1 MSAFTTSMD
10 NTPGQL
16 ARLCE
21 VLGARGVNLVV
32 CGVGHG
38 ASGTIAFIADDE
50 AATRSALQDAA
61 IDYAENDSLT
71 VRMQNVPGAG
81 ADLFRKL
88 AKAGVNLNVFLPVQ
102 VFEDQF
108 YAVICPSDVEAA
120 REALGDQVVAN
131 DEQR

>member
-38 ASGTIAFIADDE
+38 ATGTIAFIADDE
-50 AATRSALQDAA
+50 AATRTALQDAA
-61 IDYAENDSLT
+61 IDYTENEALT

-81 ADLFRKL
+81 AALFRKL
-88 AKAGVNLNVFLPVQ
+88 ANAAVNLNVFLPVQ
-102 VFEDQF
+102 ISDDQF
-108 YAVICPSDVEAA
+108 YAVICVSDIDAA
-120 REALGDQVVAN
+120 RDALGDQVVA
-131 DEQR
+131 E

>member
-1 MSAFTTSMD
+1 MSAFTADMD

-50 AATRSALQDAA
+50 ATTRSALQDES
-61 IDYAENDSLT
+61 IEYTENEALT

-81 ADLFRKL
+81 AEVFRKL

-102 VFEDQF
+102 IFDDQF
-108 YAVICPSDVEAA
+108 YAVICPSDIAAA
-120 REALGDQVVAN
+120 REALGDQVVTG
-131 DEQR
+131 

>member
-1 MSAFTTSMD
+1 MSAFTTDMD

-50 AATRSALQDAA
+50 AAARSALQDAS
-61 IDYAENDSLT
+61 IDYRENESLT

-88 AKAGVNLNVFLPVQ
+88 AGAGVNLDVFLPVQ
-102 VFEDQF
+102 IFDDQF
-108 YAVICPSDVEAA
+108 YAVICPSDVSAA
-120 REALGDQVVAN
+120 RAALGDQVVA
-131 DEQR
+131 E

>member
-1 MSAFTTSMD
+1 MSAFTTTMD

-32 CGVGHG
+32 CGLGHG

-50 AATRSALQDAA
+50 AATRSALQDAD
-61 IDYAENDSLT
+61 IDYTENDALT

-81 ADLFRKL
+81 AELFRKL
-88 AKAGVNLNVFLPVQ
+88 AEAGVNLNVFLPVQ
-102 VFEDQF
+102 IFDDQF
-108 YAVICPSDVEAA
+108 YAVICPSDIEGA
-120 REALGDQVVAN
+120 RKALGEQVVA
-131 DEQR
+131 E

>member
-1 MSAFTTSMD
+1 MSAFTTTMD

-50 AATRSALQDAA
+50 AATRSALRDAD
-61 IDYAENDSLT
+61 IDYAENEALT

-81 ADLFRKL
+81 AQVFRKL
-88 AKAGVNLNVFLPVQ
+88 ADAGVNLNVFLPVQ
-102 VFEDQF
+102 IFDDQF
-108 YAVICPSDVEAA
+108 YAVICPSDIEAA
-120 REALGDQVVAN
+120 RKALGDQIVAGP
-131 DEQR
+131 

>member
-1 MSAFTTSMD
+1 MSAFTADMD

-50 AATRSALQDAA
+50 ATTRSALQDES
-61 IDYAENDSLT
+61 IEYTENEALT

-81 ADLFRKL
+81 AEVFRKL
-88 AKAGVNLNVFLPVQ
+88 AKAGVNLSVFLPVQ
-102 VFEDQF
+102 IFDDQF
-108 YAVICPSDVEAA
+108 YAVICPSDIAAA
-120 REALGDQVVAN
+120 REAL
-131 DEQR
+131 

>member
-1 MSAFTTSMD
+1 MSAFTTDMD

-50 AATRSALQDAA
+50 AAARTALQDAS
-61 IDYAENDSLT
+61 IDYRENESLT

-88 AKAGVNLNVFLPVQ
+88 AAAGVNLDVFLPVQ
-102 VFEDQF
+102 IFDDQF
-108 YAVICPSDVEAA
+108 YAVICPSDVAAA
-120 REALGDQVVAN
+120 RAALGGHVVG
-131 DEQR
+131 E

>member
-1 MSAFTTSMD
+1 MSAFTTDMD

-38 ASGTIAFIADDE
+38 SSGTIAFIADDE
-50 AATRSALQDAA
+50 AAARSALQDAS
-61 IDYAENDSLT
+61 IDYHENESLT

-88 AKAGVNLNVFLPVQ
+88 AGAGVNLDVFLPVQ
-102 VFEDQF
+102 IFDDQF
-108 YAVICPSDVEAA
+108 YAVICPSDVAAA
-120 REALGDQVVAN
+120 REALGDHVVA
-131 DEQR
+131 E

>member
-1 MSAFTTSMD
+1 MD

-32 CGVGHG
+32 CGLGHG
-38 ASGTIAFIADDE
+38 ESGTIAFIADDE
-50 AATRSALQDAA
+50 AAARTALQDAS
-61 IDYAENDSLT
+61 IDYRENESLT

-88 AKAGVNLNVFLPVQ
+88 AAAGVNLDVFLPVQ
-102 VFEDQF
+102 IFDDQF
-108 YAVICPSDVEAA
+108 YAVICPSDVAAA
-120 REALGDQVVAN
+120 RAALGDQVIA
-131 DEQR
+131 E

>member
-1 MSAFTTSMD
+1 MSTFTTDMD

-32 CGVGHG
+32 CGLGHG
-38 ASGTIAFIADDE
+38 ESGTIAFIADDE
-50 AATRSALQDAA
+50 AAARTALQDAS
-61 IDYAENDSLT
+61 IDYRENESLT

-88 AKAGVNLNVFLPVQ
+88 AAAGVNLDVFLPVQ
-102 VFEDQF
+102 IFDDQF
-108 YAVICPSDVEAA
+108 YAVICPSDVAAA
-120 REALGDQVVAN
+120 RAALGDQVIA
-131 DEQR
+131 E

>member
-1 MSAFTTSMD
+1 MSAFTTDMD

-38 ASGTIAFIADDE
+38 SRGTIAFIADDE
-50 AATRSALQDAA
+50 AAARSALQDAS
-61 IDYAENDSLT
+61 IDYRENDSLT

-88 AKAGVNLNVFLPVQ
+88 AAAGVNLDVFLPVQ
-102 VFEDQF
+102 IYDDQF
-108 YAVICPSDVEAA
+108 YAVICPSDVKAA
-120 REALGDQVVAN
+120 RQALGDQVVG
-131 DEQR
+131 E

>member
-1 MSAFTTSMD
+1 MSAFITSMD

-38 ASGTIAFIADDE
+38 ATGNIAFIADDE
-50 AATRSALQDAA
+50 AETRLALQDAS
-61 IDYAENDSLT
+61 IDYVEEESLT

-81 ADLFRKL
+81 AELFARL
-88 AKAGVNLNVFLPVQ
+88 SEAGVNLNVFLPVQ
-102 VFEDQF
+102 IFDDQF
-108 YAVICPSDVEAA
+108 YAVICPSDMAKA
-120 REALGDQVVAN
+120 RAALGEHVVT
-131 DEQR
+131 E

>member
-38 ASGTIAFIADDE
+38 TSGTIAFIADDE

-61 IDYAENDSLT
+61 IEYTENEALT

-81 ADLFRKL
+81 AEVFRTL
-88 AKAGVNLNVFLPVQ
+88 AKAGINLNVFLPVQ
-102 VFEDQF
+102 IFDDQF
-108 YAVICPSDVEAA
+108 YAVICPSDIDAA
-120 REALGDQVVAN
+120 RAVLGDHLVT
-131 DEQR
+131 E